1 MSLNRLQVGID
12 FSQKRADFCLLFPD
26 GQPLV
31 AHQAF
36 SNSLP
41 GYQKARQLLL
51 DSLRSQS
58 FDGLDVSGEATSY
71 YWLPYFWQITHD
83 SELSACDI
91 SLFLL
96 NPRQVFW
103 FKHISIPIV

>member
-1 MSLNRLQVGID
+1 MNLNRLQVGID

-51 DSLRSQS
+51 DSLLHLWVTFIATHLPLRLHSQAVAILMVRS
-58 FDGLDVSGEATSY
+58 F
-71 YWLPYFWQITHD
+71 
-83 SELSACDI
+83 SER
-91 SLFLL
+91 F
-96 NPRQVFW
+96 
-103 FKHISIPIV
+103 

>member
-36 SNSLP
+36 PNSLP
-41 GYQKARQLLL
+41 GY
-51 DSLRSQS
+51 
-58 FDGLDVSGEATSY
+58 
-71 YWLPYFWQITHD
+71 
-83 SELSACDI
+83 
-91 SLFLL
+91 
-96 NPRQVFW
+96 
-103 FKHISIPIV
+103 